1 MGHRSSLK
9 PSALKPR
16 PLQRHRAERTAASHH
31 AIQRA
36 TFNHLMAL
44 VDDPDHP
51 GQSIPY
57 GELEQR
63 LRGRSYRLAMAS
75 SRTSSP

>member
-9 PSALKPR
+9 PR
-16 PLQRHRAERTAASHH
+16 PLKRGLSERAAASQH

-36 TFNHLMAL
+36 TFQHYAAL
-44 VDDPDHP
+44 VNDPDHP
-51 GQSIPY
+51 GQQIPY

-63 LRGRSYRLAMAS
+63 LRARAYRLAAAPGS
-75 SRTSSP
+75 SRT